1 MGRLIDLC
9 KRKLGDTVLS
19 AHEQHGDETVVI
31 RKDALLTV
39 LRWLR
44 DDDAMKFD
52 FMMDLTAV
60 DYLGTRARSERFE
73 VVYHLFSLK
82 NNHRLR
88 VKTLVA
94 DDDPVTESVVTV
106 WVAAN
111 WFEREVWDMY
121 GIIFKGHPN
130 MKRILLYEEFEGH
143 PLRKDYNIR
152 KRQPLIGPEN

>member
-9 KRKLGDTVLS
+9 KQKLGGAVLS

-31 RKDALLTV
+31 RKDAMLTA

-44 DDDAMKFD
+44 DDNDTKFD

-60 DYLGTRARSERFE
+60 DYFGTRPRDERFE
-73 VVYHLFSLK
+73 VVYHLFSLTH
-82 NNHRLR
+82 NHRLR
-88 VKTLVA
+88 VKIPVA
-94 DDDPVTESVVTV
+94 EADPAVESAATV
-106 WVAAN
+106 WKAAD

-121 GIIFKGHPN
+121 GIVFKGHPN